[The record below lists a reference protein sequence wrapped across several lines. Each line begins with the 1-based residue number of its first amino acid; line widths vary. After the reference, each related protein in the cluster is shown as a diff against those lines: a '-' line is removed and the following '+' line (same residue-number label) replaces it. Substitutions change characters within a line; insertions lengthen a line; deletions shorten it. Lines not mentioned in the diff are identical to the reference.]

1 MRTVTQKVSNRM
13 IVTRIEEMS
22 RSRVRVYL
30 DERFA
35 FVLYKGELRLY
46 GIREDNE
53 LSEENYRK
61 IIGEVLTKRATLR
74 CMNLLKSRPY
84 AEKQLR
90 DKLEQGEYPADCI
103 DAALEYVKSYGYV
116 NDAGYA
122 RDYIENQQEKKSRR
136 MIEMDLLRKGISSEL
151 IREAFEEQGR
161 LGDMPDE
168 VQLARQLLKKKHL
181 DPDTADYK
189 QRQKMYAF
197 LYRKGISQEAL
208 RRVFSGMEEAY

>member
-1 MRTVTQKVSNRM
+1 M
-13 IVTRIEEMS
+13 IVTRIEEAS
-22 RSRVRVYL
+22 RSRVRIYL

-46 GIREDNE
+46 GIKEEHE
-53 LSEENYRK
+53 LSEENYQK

-74 CMNLLKSRPY
+74 RMNLLKSRPY

-90 DKLEQGEYPADCI
+90 DKLAQGEYPESCI
-103 DAALEYVKSYGYV
+103 DTALEYVKSYGYV
-116 NDAGYA
+116 DDARFV

-136 MIEMDLLRKGISSEL
+136 MIETDLLRKGISQEL
-151 IREAFEEQGR
+151 IREAFEELES
-161 LGDMPDE
+161 LGDGLDE
-168 VQLARQLLKKKHL
+168 ISLARQLLKKKHF

-208 RRVFSGMEEAY
+208 RSVFSGMEDEY